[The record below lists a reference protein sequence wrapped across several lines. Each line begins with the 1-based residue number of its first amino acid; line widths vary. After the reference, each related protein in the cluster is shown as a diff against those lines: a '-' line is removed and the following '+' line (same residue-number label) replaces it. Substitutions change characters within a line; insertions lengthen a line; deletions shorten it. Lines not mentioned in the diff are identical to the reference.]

1 MTNAEIV
8 KQLREASRQKR
19 MEYVVH
25 SVRAK
30 LMRKTLK
37 ETLLRGKPLSEA
49 YEGGLGPSMDMGPS
63 GVPSARGRPAQGRGK
78 VGQMGF
84 GYTDPKIIA
93 GSMMPGPS
101 GIGSD
106 EVVQL
111 IGRPGEP
118 ASGPGSYAQ
127 LLSDLKAAQQ
137 AAAAAKDS
145 AMTADEMIQA
155 FQDAYTKF
163 SPDDQKRVRGAAR
176 KYLLGMKKGFGGG
189 IK

>member
-63 GVPSARGRPAQGRGK
+63 GVPSARGRPAQGRGA

-84 GYTDPKIIA
+84 DYPDPSILA
-93 GSMMPGPS
+93 GTLVKNKLSDPELVQF
-101 GIGSD
+101 IGS
-106 EVVQL
+106 
-111 IGRPGEP
+111 PGEP
-118 ASGPGSYAQ
+118 ASGAGSYAQ